1 MDPLRLALALGPV
14 AIYLL
19 LLGAVN
25 LSRRPLLVTGARD
38 MLALGL
44 AVAGLILIGP
54 IELFFPVMAA
64 MLFGPYVWGLLVI
77 LYVLSLVLIV
87 LTMRPRLVIYNLS
100 PEELRSVLAERAV
113 EMDTEA
119 RWAGDSLV
127 LPNLG
132 VQLHVEPLTAMR
144 NVSLVASGPKQN
156 YLGWRRLEKELAAA
170 LRDLEVPRNRHAV
183 SLVAAGV
190 VLILFIVQAVA
201 RDPQAVAQ
209 TLFDM
214 LRF

>member
-25 LSRRPLLVTGARD
+25 LSRRPLLVSGTRD

-44 AVAGLILIGP
+44 AISGLVLVGP

-64 MLFGPYVWGLLVI
+64 TLFGGYVWGLLAA
-77 LYVLSLVLIV
+77 LYLLGVVLLVLA
-87 LTMRPRLVIYNLS
+87 MRPRLVIYNLS

-113 EMDTEA
+113 EIDAEA
-119 RWAGDSLV
+119 RWAGDSLI

-132 VQLHVEPLTAMR
+132 VQLHMESLTAMR
-144 NVSLVASGPKQN
+144 NVSLVPSGPRQN
-156 YLGWRRLEKELAAA
+156 HLGWRRLETELTAA
-170 LRDLEVPRNRHAV
+170 LRDIEVPRNRHAV

-190 VLILFIVQAVA
+190 LLMLFIVQSVA